1 MGLTFTWLGHSAF
14 AFNIDGHPVLVDPFL
29 TGNPLAAANPDQ
41 LDAEIILLSHAHGD
55 HLGDTVSIAKRTKA
69 TVVSNFEIG
78 NWMSKQGIQNISQPN
93 TGGTGDYG
101 FMRVK
106 LTIAFHSSSFPDGT
120 YGGNPNGFVITTQGG
135 IRVYYA
141 GDTALFSDMQLI
153 GDQRIDVAFLP
164 IGDFFTMGP
173 DDSLKA
179 IQYVRPK
186 IVVPMHHN
194 TFPPITQDVGYWA
207 NRVNSETNALPI
219 VLDPGGSYTVG

>member
-1 MGLTFTWLGHSAF
+1 MSVTFTWLGHSAF
-14 AFNIDGHPVLVDPFL
+14 ALNIDGHPVLIDPYL
-29 TGNPLAAANPDQ
+29 TGNPLAAATPDEVE
-41 LDAEIILLSHAHGD
+41 AEIILLSHGHGD
-55 HLGDTVSIAKRTKA
+55 HLGDTVALAKRTGAK
-69 TVVSNFEIG
+69 VVSNAEISY
-78 NWMSKQGIQNISQPN
+78 WLQKQGVKNVSGQN
-93 TGGTGDYG
+93 TGGMGDYG

-106 LTIAFHSSSFPDGT
+106 LTLAFHSSSLPDGT
-120 YGGNPNGFVITTQGG
+120 YAGSPNGFVVTTQSG
-135 IRVYYA
+135 IRFYFA

-153 GDQRIDVAFLP
+153 GDQRIDIAFLP

-179 IQYVRPK
+179 IQYIRPK

-194 TFPPITQDVGYWA
+194 TFPPITQDVSYWA